1 MDDVAGVTTAGVGAG
16 GYDAG
21 VPHAAH
27 AAPDEGAPVLGNRCV
42 PAAARGAGMSRR
54 CMDREIRG
62 SNPNSV
68 RFFLGGFAVLCN
80 VNAPMHDTGYLGIAM
95 GSLRYGFCR
104 PC

>member
-1 MDDVAGVTTAGVGAG
+1 MDNVAGFTTAGVGAG
-16 GYDAG
+16 GHDAG

-42 PAAARGAGMSRR
+42 PAAARGAGTSLR

-68 RFFLGGFAVLCN
+68 RFIFLVVLPFY
-80 VNAPMHDTGYLGIAM
+80 AMSMHLCMTRGIWA
-95 GSLRYGFCR
+95 SQWAH
-104 PC
+104 